1 MRAVVAVVGSLFLVV
16 VAVAAVFTWAMRTKS
31 PTVQGAIR
39 KMNRRFVNPRQHDAG
54 HPGAYASLVRH
65 VGRVTGTAYETPVVA
80 VPTDDGFV
88 IVLPYGPG
96 ADWCQNVLA
105 AGSATIMH
113 DGGAHEVIGP
123 ELLPITTADA
133 LVSARDRRT
142 HRLFGVRQ
150 CLRLHRV
157 EPGQDTS
164 RSAERSGST

>member
-1 MRAVVAVVGSLFLVV
+1 MQALVAVVGSLFLLVVV
-16 VAVAAVFTWAMRTKS
+16 VAVVFTWAMRTKS

-39 KMNRRFVNPRQHDAG
+39 RMNRRFVNPRQRDAG
-54 HPGAYASLVRH
+54 QPGAYASLVRH

-105 AGSATIMH
+105 AGSATIVH
-113 DGGAHEVIGP
+113 DGGTHEVTGP
-123 ELLPITTADA
+123 ELLPIATADA
-133 LVSARDRRT
+133 LISARDRRT

-150 CLRLHRV
+150 CLRLHHV
-157 EPGQDTS
+157 H
-164 RSAERSGST
+164 SA